1 MFERSFAW
9 SMRNGPWLILS
20 IAVVVLLAGLVRFYR
35 IMAFHG
41 NAFGTP
47 EHFFLVNV
55 GPAAI
60 LLFAAL
66 LAAKLGRRAG
76 TEIGRK

>member
-20 IAVVVLLAGLVRFYR
+20 VAAVMLLAGLVRFYQ

-41 NAFGTP
+41 NAFGTL

-66 LAAKLGRRAG
+66 LAAKLGRRSDIDPG
-76 TEIGRK
+76 

>member
-20 IAVVVLLAGLVRFYR
+20 VAAVMLLAGLVRFYR
-35 IMAFHG
+35 IMAFDR

-47 EHFFLVNV
+47 EFFFLISLA
-55 GPAAI
+55 PATI
-60 LLFAAL
+60 LLFGAL
-66 LAAKLGRRAG
+66 VAAKLGRHADNDVG
-76 TEIGRK
+76 PG